1 MTQRSVTYLKARFET
16 GDIPTQ
22 TDYQDVFDSFVN
34 LEASA
39 MQTISGGLALAT
51 AEATHVSASTGRFNN
66 GYFDG
71 TRVSAVSVSA
81 GTLWANSKVVH
92 SNQVVAPAGTT
103 QGSATATTLDLIS
116 ASAEQNER
124 AIVLPSLEPG
134 RVNLVMNTGTTALL
148 VFPPSGQNFVGS
160 AANGAISIPTLTG
173 VTIPH
178 LVSAYGFI
186 R

>member
-39 MQTISGGLALAT
+39 AQTMAGQLVLPSLRVSGA
-51 AEATHVSASTGRFNN
+51 VSADTLNV
-66 GYFDG
+66 
-71 TRVSAVSVSA
+71 T
-81 GTLWANSKVVH
+81 GTLRRGQ
-92 SNQVVAPAGTT
+92 QVAAPAGTT
-103 QGSATATTLDLIS
+103 QGSAYAVTADLIH

-124 AIVLPSLEPG
+124 AITLPSLEPG
-134 RVNLVMNTGTTALL
+134 RVNIVMNTGTTALL

-160 AANGAISIPTLTG
+160 AANGGISLATLTG
-173 VTIPH
+173 CYIPH
-178 LVSAYGFI
+178 LASAYGFI